1 MAGQDGCMLV
11 ASDHTQRLT
20 RCYFWR
26 AVAKTGENGES
37 CVVLFV
43 VFSSGFV
50 SMKSR
55 TLIRGG
61 RGVGET
67 DGNLNP

>member
-1 MAGQDGCMLV
+1 MA
-11 ASDHTQRLT
+11 
-20 RCYFWR
+20 
-26 AVAKTGENGES
+26 KNGENSES
-37 CVVLFV
+37 CAVLFV
-43 VFSSGFV
+43 VFLSSFV